1 LTLADDTLLD
11 EAPPHPMRVKGVR
24 APERTSAAILAAAVH
39 EFAQKGYGGARID
52 EIAKRSGANK
62 RMIYHYFG
70 GKEALYLAALESVY
84 AGIRSAEAELH
95 LTERDPVDGMR
106 ELARFTW
113 HYFLKHPEFLSLLG
127 TENLLKARHLKRST
141 KILGMHS
148 PLIEMLSEVLN
159 RGATQGLFRTGVD
172 PVRLYITIAALGFF
186 YLSNRHTLSAIFS
199 RDLGEKEELLAWEEH
214 MTSVVLAY
222 LRP

>member
-1 LTLADDTLLD
+1 
-11 EAPPHPMRVKGVR
+11 
-24 APERTSAAILAAAVH
+24 
-39 EFAQKGYGGARID
+39 
-52 EIAKRSGANK
+52 
-62 RMIYHYFG
+62 
-70 GKEALYLAALESVY
+70 
-84 AGIRSAEAELH
+84 
-95 LTERDPVDGMR
+95 
-106 ELARFTW
+106 
-113 HYFLKHPEFLSLLG
+113 
-127 TENLLKARHLKRST
+127 LKARHLKCST

-148 PLIEMLSEVLN
+148 PLVEMLSEVLN
-159 RGATQGLFRTGVD
+159 RGAAQGLFRAGVD